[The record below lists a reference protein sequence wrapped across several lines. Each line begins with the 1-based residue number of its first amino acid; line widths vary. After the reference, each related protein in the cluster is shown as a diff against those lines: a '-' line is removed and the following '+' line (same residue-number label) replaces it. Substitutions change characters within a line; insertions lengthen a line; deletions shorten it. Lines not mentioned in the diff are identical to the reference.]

1 MQLMDTVVILDFGSQ
16 YAQLIAR
23 RVREHNTYCELF
35 AWNADPGRILA
46 LKPKA
51 FILSGGPDSVYSAG
65 AATLPDFVL
74 AAGVPVLGI
83 CYGMQLLARTLGG
96 DVQPGQQREYGRA
109 AITAAASTL
118 LERGAQQVWMSHGDQ
133 VRVLPPGFVCSASG
147 EGCAFAAMENTAQR
161 IFALQFHPEVEHTP
175 NGAHI
180 IGRFLALAGVSADW
194 LPAAIADGLV
204 AQIRTQVGSQR
215 AIAALSGGVDSAVAV
230 ALAQRALGGQ
240 LDCFYVDTG
249 LMRANETAEVV
260 AAFKD
265 LGAHF
270 TAVDASTEFLADLQ
284 DVSDPEEKRRRIGA
298 RFIRVFERE
307 ARRVGAGAK
316 FLVQGT
322 IYPDVVES
330 SGSGREQAATI
341 KTHHNVGGLPP
352 DLDFELVEPLRY
364 LFKDEVR
371 KVGTA
376 IGLPDALVWRQ
387 PFPGPGLAIRCLGC
401 VTPERLV
408 TLRAADAIMRAELAS
423 AQLERAQAAQA
434 FAVLLPVKSVGVM
447 GDSRTHEEVVAL
459 RCVTTSDF
467 MTADWTRL
475 PYELLATISSRI
487 VNEVPGINRVVYDI
501 TSKPPATIEWE

>member
-1 MQLMDTVVILDFGSQ
+1 M
-16 YAQLIAR
+16 
-23 RVREHNTYCELF
+23 
-35 AWNADPGRILA
+35 
-46 LKPKA
+46 
-51 FILSGGPDSVYSAG
+51 
-65 AATLPDFVL
+65 
-74 AAGVPVLGI
+74 
-83 CYGMQLLARTLGG
+83 
-96 DVQPGQQREYGRA
+96 
-109 AITAAASTL
+109 
-118 LERGAQQVWMSHGDQ
+118 
-133 VRVLPPGFVCSASG
+133 
-147 EGCAFAAMENTAQR
+147 
-161 IFALQFHPEVEHTP
+161 QFHPEVEHTP
-175 NGAHI
+175 SGPQV
-180 IGRFLALAGVSADW
+180 IGKFLALAGVRADW
-194 LPAAIADGLV
+194 LPEAIADGLV

-230 ALAQRALGGQ
+230 ALAQRALSGQ

-249 LMRANETAEVV
+249 LMRSNETAEVV
-260 AAFKD
+260 AAFQD
-265 LGAHF
+265 LGSHF
-270 TAVDASTEFLADLQ
+270 SAVDASAEFLADLR
-284 DVSDPEEKRRRIGA
+284 DVIDPEEKRRRIGA

-307 ARRVGAGAK
+307 ARRLGASAK

-330 SGSGREQAATI
+330 SGSGREQAAKI

-352 DLDFELVEPLRY
+352 DLDFQLVEPLRY

-371 KVGTA
+371 KVGSA
-376 IGLPDALVWRQ
+376 IGLPDSLVWRQ

-401 VTPERLV
+401 VTPERLS
-408 TLRAADAIMRAELAS
+408 TLRAADAIMRAELAG
-423 AQLERAQAAQA
+423 ARLERTAAAQA

-475 PYELLATISSRI
+475 PYDLLASISSRI